1 MNMRIDL
8 KLVLTVFLLGML
20 SILHAQQYSN
30 YDQQK
35 KDSLAAAEYDQVLP
49 IWGKQ
54 AIEKGFNLPEPLGI
68 ATNYMHFKQGLLLD
82 NIFVG
87 FEGAGFRYKIARL
100 LGLRMGV
107 DVARGPEEWAFYIV
121 FGNAWIK

>member
-1 MNMRIDL
+1 
-8 KLVLTVFLLGML
+8 ML
-20 SILHAQQYSN
+20 SNIL

-54 AIEKGFNLPEPLGI
+54 AIEKGFNLPEPLDI

-87 FEGAGFRYKIARL
+87 FEGAGFRYKIAR
-100 LGLRMGV
+100 
-107 DVARGPEEWAFYIV
+107 
-121 FGNAWIK
+121 